1 MSSSLAVTA
10 LLMGLAGGPH
20 CVAMCGA
27 ACAGI
32 GQAAGVRASRSMLGF
47 QIGRLAGYSFVGALA
62 AASVSA
68 LGWLTVQSAA
78 IRPLWSL
85 LHVAAL
91 VLGGLLLWQGRQPVW
106 LDAAAQKLWRQVR
119 TWSSRF
125 GKSKYFDGTP
135 VVIGALWSLMPC
147 GLLYSALMVAAL
159 TGNVAEGALTMALF
173 ALGSSVSLWAGPWLL
188 LQLKNLGDGTW
199 GIRIAGLAL
208 AVISAWA
215 LWMGLLHDQAPWCV
229 TPVVAQTSSN
239 S

>member
-27 ACAGI
+27 VCAGM

-47 QIGRLAGYSFVGALA
+47 QIGRFAGYSAMGALA

-78 IRPLWSL
+78 IRPLWSM

-91 VLGGLLLWQGRQPVW
+91 VLGGLLFAQGRQPVW
-106 LDAAAQKLWRQVR
+106 LDVAAQKLWRQVR
-119 TWSSRF
+119 AWGGRL
-125 GKSKYFDGTP
+125 GRGTP
-135 VVIGALWSLMPC
+135 VIIGSLWAFMPC
-147 GLLYSALMVAAL
+147 GLLYSALTVAAL
-159 TGNVAEGALTMALF
+159 TGNMAEGAWTMALF
-173 ALGSSVSLWAGPWLL
+173 ALGSSVSLGAGPWLL
-188 LQLKNLGDGTW
+188 LRLKKLGDGTW

-215 LWMGLLHDQAPWCV
+215 LWMGLVHDQAPWCIM
-229 TPVVAQTSSN
+229 PL
-239 S
+239 

>member
-27 ACAGI
+27 VCAGM
-32 GQAAGVRASRSMLGF
+32 GHAAGVRASRSMLGF
-47 QIGRLAGYSFVGALA
+47 QIGRFAGYSAMGALA

-78 IRPLWSL
+78 IRPLWSM

-91 VLGGLLLWQGRQPVW
+91 VLGCLLLWQGRQPVW
-106 LDAAAQKLWRQVR
+106 LDAAAQRLWRQVR
-119 TWSSRF
+119 VWGGRY
-125 GKSKYFDGTP
+125 GHGTP
-135 VVIGALWSLMPC
+135 VVIGTLWALMPC

-159 TGNVAEGALTMALF
+159 TGNVAEGALSMALF

-188 LQLKNLGDGTW
+188 LKLKSLGDGRW

-208 AVISAWA
+208 TVISGWA
-215 LWMGLLHDQAPWCV
+215 LWMGLVHNQAPWCV
-229 TPVVAQTSSN
+229 V
-239 S
+239 

>member
-1 MSSSLAVTA
+1 MSSSLALTA

-32 GQAAGVRASRSMLGF
+32 GQVAGVGAARSMLGF
-47 QIGRLAGYSFVGALA
+47 QLGRVLGYALLGAVA
-62 AASVSA
+62 AASVHA

-78 IRPLWSL
+78 LRPVWSL

-91 VLGGLLLWQGRQPVW
+91 VLGILLAWQGRQPPW
-106 LDAAAQKLWRQVR
+106 LDRAAQRLWRQVR
-119 TWSSRF
+119 AWGGRW
-125 GKSKYFDGTP
+125 GGRWRQATP
-135 VVIGALWSLMPC
+135 MLMGGLWALMPC

-159 TGNVAEGALTMALF
+159 TGDVGEGAVTMAFF

-199 GIRIAGLAL
+199 GIRIAGVAL

-215 LWMGLLHDQAPWCV
+215 LWMGLVHDQAPWCV
-229 TPVVAQTSSN
+229 A
-239 S
+239 

>member
-32 GQAAGVRASRSMLGF
+32 GQAAGVGATRSMLGF
-47 QIGRLAGYSFVGALA
+47 QIGRVLGYALVGALA

-91 VLGGLLLWQGRQPVW
+91 VLGGLLLWQGRQPMW
-106 LDAAAQKLWRQVR
+106 LDVAAQKLWRQVR
-119 TWSSRF
+119 AWGGRY
-125 GKSKYFDGTP
+125 GQGTP
-135 VVIGALWSLMPC
+135 IIIGTLWSLMPC

-159 TGNVAEGALTMALF
+159 TGNIAEGAGTMALF

-188 LQLKNLGDGTW
+188 LRLKNLGDGSW

-215 LWMGLLHDQAPWCV
+215 LWMGLMHDQAPWCV
-229 TPVVAQTSSN
+229 TPAVAL
-239 S
+239 